1 MIARLVDTFARVLPG
16 TLDEGVFVL
25 GPDFGQTVRDEL
37 TSICIARGMTARFA
51 IQEQA
56 LGTAHAVYAA
66 HEFLS
71 GDGIVVFADTLF
83 DMEGIAEIGNAD
95 VVAWVKHVDDPSRFG
110 VAVREGE
117 NIVAFVEKPKELI
130 SNEALIGIYYV
141 RDLGALDA
149 AIKYLIDNDITGVGR
164 EYQLTDA
171 MDFMLKDGKVF
182 HTATVTEW
190 LDCGT
195 IPALLD
201 TTRIILGKEFGGA
214 TSVDAG
220 IEATITNSVVLP
232 PVYIGE
238 GASISDAVVGPFV
251 SVEAGATIRR
261 SVVSDSIVFGNA
273 VVSDIVLT
281 SSLIGRHAEVTP
293 APQTLNVGDHSTV
306 GDT

>member
-25 GPDFGQTVRDEL
+25 GPDFGRDVRDEL
-37 TSICIARGMTARFA
+37 TRICESRGMEARFA
-51 IQEQA
+51 VQEQA

-66 HEFLS
+66 HDFLS

-83 DMEGIAEIGNAD
+83 DMEPIAEIGNAD

-130 SNEALIGIYYV
+130 SHEALIGIYYV
-141 RDLGALDA
+141 RDLAALDA

-201 TTRIILGKEFGGA
+201 TTRVILGKEYGGTGGVAGIGA
-214 TSVDAG
+214 T
-220 IEATITNSVVLP
+220 INNSVVLP
-232 PVYIGE
+232 PVYIGA
-238 GASISDAVVGPFV
+238 GASISEAVVGPFV
-251 SVEAGATIRR
+251 SVESGATIRR
-261 SVVSDSIVFGNA
+261 AVVSDSIVFADA
-273 VVSDIVLT
+273 VVSDVVLT
-281 SSLIGRHAEVTP
+281 SSLVGRNAEVTL
-293 APQTLNVGDHSTV
+293 APQKLNVGDHSTV